1 MKKFIAT
8 ICILGSA
15 AALSACS
22 TQGEGNRE
30 LQPPYAQERTA
41 GKAQAPAQTQAAPAE
56 RVFQQRQ
63 TK

>member
-41 GKAQAPAQTQAAPAE
+41 GKAEAPVKAAPAE

-63 TK
+63 VK

>member
-41 GKAQAPAQTQAAPAE
+41 GQGQAAAPAPAE

-63 TK
+63 VK

>member
-1 MKKFIAT
+1 MKKLIAT
-8 ICILGSA
+8 ICIIGSA

-30 LQPPYAQERTA
+30 LQPPYSQERTA
-41 GKAQAPAQTQAAPAE
+41 GNNQAAAAPAE
-56 RVFQQRQ
+56 RVFQERQ

>member
-22 TQGEGNRE
+22 TDGEGNRE

-41 GKAQAPAQTQAAPAE
+41 GNNQAAPDPAE

>member
-15 AALSACS
+15 AALSACA
-22 TQGEGNRE
+22 TQDEGNRE
-30 LQPPYAQERTA
+30 LQPPYGQERTA
-41 GKAQAPAQTQAAPAE
+41 GNNDAPAQAPAE

>member
-22 TQGEGNRE
+22 TDGEGNRE
-30 LQPPYAQERTA
+30 TQPPYAQERTA
-41 GKAQAPAQTQAAPAE
+41 GKRTVDTNTGSAD
-56 RVFQQRQ
+56 RVFQERQ
-63 TK
+63 AK

>member
-22 TQGEGNRE
+22 TDGQGNRE
-30 LQPPYAQERTA
+30 TQPPYAQERTA
-41 GKAQAPAQTQAAPAE
+41 GKKPVDSAPAE
-56 RVFQQRQ
+56 RVFQERQ
-63 TK
+63 AK

>member
-15 AALSACS
+15 AALSAC
-22 TQGEGNRE
+22 TTEGEGNRE

-41 GKAQAPAQTQAAPAE
+41 GHSPAPAAKAAPAE
-56 RVFQQRQ
+56 RVFHQKQV
-63 TK
+63 K